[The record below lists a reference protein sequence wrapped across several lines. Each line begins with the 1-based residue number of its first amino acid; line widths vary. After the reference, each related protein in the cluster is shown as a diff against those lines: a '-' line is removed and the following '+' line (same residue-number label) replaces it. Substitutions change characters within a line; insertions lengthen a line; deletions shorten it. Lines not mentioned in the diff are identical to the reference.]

1 MADDGGL
8 KYIRLLKKEKPLAR
22 APRTAPLGA
31 LFSSDLSATLR
42 AARTRGAR
50 RRAGRAPWPACDVN
64 KGLWRENPDES
75 TLGTK
80 GVSLI
85 GTRPD
90 RPAGARAVSFLQ

>member
-42 AARTRGAR
+42 AARTCAAPRRPRAVAR
-50 RRAGRAPWPACDVN
+50 VKCE
-64 KGLWRENPDES
+64 KL
-75 TLGTK
+75 K
-80 GVSLI
+80 GVVE
-85 GTRPD
+85 GKPR
-90 RPAGARAVSFLQ
+90 REYARD